1 MEAELLSID
10 AQMDEEIKN
19 IKEKYAKMK
28 AEVKKKYKDIEKER
42 KRKEKEENKKMRKS
56 IPKSLK
62 ILVWDKNIGKEK
74 GIGNCNVCK
83 SEIDSKAFE
92 CGHII
97 SVKEG
102 GATNI
107 ENLLPICSSCNKSM
121 GTENLLVFKEK
132 YFSTKTNTS
141 KKETVK
147 KEVSKPNSP
156 IEEFIEN
163 KLNYNETL
171 IEQEIINQNNNFSNY
186 SEYMSRQ
193 SHNDMFDMVNNPV
206 VKIKTGRY
214 ITRSVKLETIYDKY
228 RIWLSTNHPQLY
240 KDTQF
245 EGCFGGNDTMEKIKE
260 IITKKFGES
269 KNMADFCNPHEI
281 GKNIIG
287 WENIEILE

>member
-1 MEAELLSID
+1 METELLSID
-10 AQMDEEIKN
+10 ARMKEEIKN

-28 AEVKKKYKDIEKER
+28 VEVKKKYKDIEKER
-42 KRKEKEENKKMRKS
+42 KKKEKEENKKMRKS

-132 YFSTKTNTS
+132 YFSRMNNAT

-147 KEVSKPNSP
+147 KEVYKPKSP

-163 KLNYNETL
+163 KLKYNETL
-171 IEQEIINQNNNFSNY
+171 VEEEIINQNNNFSNF
-186 SEYMSRQ
+186 SEYMSRP
-193 SHNDMFDMVNNPV
+193 SHNDLLPIVHHPV
-206 VKIKTGRY
+206 VKSGKK
-214 ITRSVKLETIYDKY
+214 ITRNVKLETIYDKY
-228 RIWLSTNHPQLY
+228 RTWLSINNPQLH

-245 EGCFGGNDTMEKIKE
+245 EGCFGGNDTMDKIKE

-269 KNMADFCNPHEI
+269 KNMTDLCNPLEI

-287 WENIEILE
+287 WENIEILD